1 MQKISPLIVAT
12 LCVTGFAASATAQNN
27 LDNLDGPERDYFK
40 CILECEAK
48 FGSCF
53 ESRQSTLADP
63 RQLLDQRSLAK
74 LQAKEISGVYN
85 CFRAKSDCHSKCA
98 EPLGREK

>member
-1 MQKISPLIVAT
+1 MRNLSTIIIAA
-12 LCVTGFAASATAQNN
+12 LCAIGSAKVATAQNN

-74 LQAKEISGVYN
+74 LQAKEITGVYN